1 MFMLYYT
8 QINLKGYKNRFFFI
22 FIIVV
27 TSYNI
32 MKEYKNKEDNIRI
45 RIDSELKNRYQEY
58 CDENGFSISKRIRL
72 LLEKDLNG
80 ELKNTSNYDN

>member
-1 MFMLYYT
+1 MFMLYCT
-8 QINLKGYKNRFFFI
+8 DINIKGYKNRFFYL

-45 RIDSELKNRYQEY
+45 RIDSGLKNRYQEY

-72 LLEKDLNG
+72 LLEKDLRG
-80 ELKNTSNYDN
+80 ELKTVNNYDN

>member
-72 LLEKDLNG
+72 LLEKDLEKKLIIDDKIN
-80 ELKNTSNYDN
+80 K

>member
-1 MFMLYYT
+1 
-8 QINLKGYKNRFFFI
+8 
-22 FIIVV
+22 
-27 TSYNI
+27 

-80 ELKNTSNYDN
+80 ELKTTSNYDNQKTNH

>member
-1 MFMLYYT
+1 MLYCT
-8 QINLKGYKNRFFFI
+8 DINIKGYKNRFFYL

-45 RIDSELKNRYQEY
+45 RIDSGLKNRYQEY

-72 LLEKDLNG
+72 LLEKDLRG
-80 ELKNTSNYDN
+80 ELKTVNNYDN

>member
-1 MFMLYYT
+1 MLYYT
-8 QINLKGYKNRFFFI
+8 GINTKGYKNRFFYL

-45 RIDSELKNRYQEY
+45 RIDSGLKNRYQEY

-72 LLEKDLNG
+72 LLEKDLRG
-80 ELKNTSNYDN
+80 ELKTVNNYDN